1 MSFKIKKLEK
11 IAIVGE
17 SGSGK
22 TTLINLLLRF
32 YDPDKGKIYYN
43 NIDIKDIPLEVLRKQ
58 VAVVSQDTYLFNGT
72 IMENLKLAKE
82 DASMDELIS
91 ACKAAKIHDFISG
104 MEEGYLT
111 FVGEMGLNLSGG
123 QRQRIAIA
131 RALLKN
137 APLIILDEATSSVDI
152 ENEKAIQESLDILL
166 KNKTSITIAHRLS
179 TIKNVDRILVLK
191 DGEIVEEGK
200 HKELIKNKKE
210 YYKLILAQREVM

>member
-91 ACKAAKIHDFISG
+91 ACKAKKF
-104 MEEGYLT
+104 M
-111 FVGEMGLNLSGG
+111 
-123 QRQRIAIA
+123 
-131 RALLKN
+131 
-137 APLIILDEATSSVDI
+137 IL
-152 ENEKAIQESLDILL
+152 
-166 KNKTSITIAHRLS
+166 
-179 TIKNVDRILVLK
+179 
-191 DGEIVEEGK
+191 
-200 HKELIKNKKE
+200 
-210 YYKLILAQREVM
+210 